1 MSITSTPTLLRVKRR
16 KNDDPLDVL
25 VLEAKKRKTDL
36 TSEVDDVAN
45 IKILKLATTI
55 DADDSK
61 SGQKLTETVSKIL
74 AKRNYPNFEEL
85 KQRYKKSLNTTA
97 ANHAAATKEA
107 KSKVGDARQDH
118 RFRLV
123 AQRRALKLEELEDW
137 PEPEEEAA
145 QTKDAETETSP
156 DKELFHLFDVV
167 SDCDKSSKEEESKK
181 SEKISCNGVEMIR
194 EYVDAQK

>member
-25 VLEAKKRKTDL
+25 VLEAKKRKTDP
-36 TSEVDDVAN
+36 TSEVGDVAN

-107 KSKVGDARQDH
+107 KSD
-118 RFRLV
+118 
-123 AQRRALKLEELEDW
+123 
-137 PEPEEEAA
+137 
-145 QTKDAETETSP
+145 
-156 DKELFHLFDVV
+156 
-167 SDCDKSSKEEESKK
+167 
-181 SEKISCNGVEMIR
+181 
-194 EYVDAQK
+194 EYFQECRKR